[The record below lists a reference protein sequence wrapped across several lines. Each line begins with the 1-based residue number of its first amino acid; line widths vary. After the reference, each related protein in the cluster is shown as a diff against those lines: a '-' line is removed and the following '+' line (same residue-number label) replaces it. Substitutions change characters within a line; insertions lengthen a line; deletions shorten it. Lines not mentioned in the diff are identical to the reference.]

1 MRKIPLLLTL
11 TTLCVA
17 SLAVAQAELRPIQKV
32 MQARAAWMKAM
43 NQNLAAK
50 DLTAVAKDA
59 GELSAQAAKIAGGAE
74 GERRVLHQQVA
85 DLAKGVAEAATKG
98 DEVLTKAKLGEI
110 KATCADCHAKFR
122 DK

>member
-1 MRKIPLLLTL
+1 MRKTALLLTL
-11 TTLCVA
+11 TTV
-17 SLAVAQAELRPIQKV
+17 SLATLALAQTELRPIQKV

-43 NQNLAAK
+43 NQNLGAK
-50 DLTAVAKDA
+50 DLAAVAKDA
-59 GELSAQAAKIAGGAE
+59 GELSAQAAKVAGSAE
-74 GERRVLHQQVA
+74 GERRVLNQQVS
-85 DLAKGVAEAATKG
+85 DLAKAAAEAATKG